1 MQFEFQAG
9 KGVDKKRLYDND
21 MAVEACQIK
30 CIFSGG
36 QAISGAGMESTAL
49 LKDVFIL
56 MGSRAELERSS
67 CCSS

>member
-1 MQFEFQAG
+1 M
-9 KGVDKKRLYDND
+9 DND

-36 QAISGAGMESTAL
+36 QAISGAGHGSPL

-56 MGSRAELERSS
+56 MGSRLS
-67 CCSS
+67 